1 MYLYNMRDLS
11 SNNTNTDSQHPILA
25 KELFWDWR
33 FDEIDWRKNYRSII
47 ERVLERG
54 TDDEWEELIRFY
66 GISTIINALKT
77 EIKYLPD
84 HTIDAVC
91 SYFNL
96 QKDELACYIR
106 KQLRKGHWI

>member
-1 MYLYNMRDLS
+1 MANSKNSVRVENEQKPVL
-11 SNNTNTDSQHPILA
+11 P

-33 FDEIDWRKNYRSII
+33 YADIDWKKTYRSII

-54 TDDEWEELIRFY
+54 TKEEWKELIRFY
-66 GISTIINALKT
+66 SEPKIIKALKE

-84 HTIDAVC
+84 YIIDEVT

-96 QKDELACYIR
+96 RKDDLACYKR
-106 KQLRKGHWI
+106 KQLRRGQWI